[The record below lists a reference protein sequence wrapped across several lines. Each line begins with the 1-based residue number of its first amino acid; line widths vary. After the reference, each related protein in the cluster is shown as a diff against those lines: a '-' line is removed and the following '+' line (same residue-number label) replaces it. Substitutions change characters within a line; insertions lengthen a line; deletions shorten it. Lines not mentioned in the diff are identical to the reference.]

1 MATLIP
7 IGAITGGG
15 TGGPVAAGDITDA
28 TAVGV
33 ALVTATDAPT
43 ARAAI
48 GATNLTVGT
57 GPDDAKAG
65 DWVPDVSEVNGLAD
79 ELEAKADIT
88 ATVMKTQVFA
98 GLDLSTDRT
107 AEEVTAALAA
117 ATTSA
122 AGTVELATTSEA
134 TAGTD
139 TARAV
144 TPAGVAASVAAAT
157 ELLQPV
163 VSGAPVG
170 RFRGFLTANPSLVD
184 LVEGDWWFLIEA

>member
-15 TGGPVAAGDITDA
+15 TGGPVSASDITDA

-33 ALVTATDAPT
+33 ALVTATDGPT
-43 ARAAI
+43 ARDAI
-48 GATNLTVGT
+48 GATNLTVGA
-57 GPDDAKAG
+57 GPEDAKAG
-65 DWVPDVSEVNGLAD
+65 DWVPDVADVSGLEDALD
-79 ELEAKADIT
+79 EKADTT
-88 ATVMKTQVFA
+88 AAVLKTQIFA

-107 AEEVTAALAA
+107 AEEVTAALTA

-122 AGTVELATTSEA
+122 AGTVELATTGE
-134 TAGTD
+134 TTTGTD
-139 TARAV
+139 TTRAV
-144 TPAGVAASVAAAT
+144 TPAGVAASVAAAA
-157 ELLQPV
+157 ELLQPIA
-163 VSGAPVG
+163 SGAPVG

>member
-15 TGGPVAAGDITDA
+15 TGGPVSAGDITDA

-33 ALVTATDAPT
+33 ALVTATDALA
-43 ARAAI
+43 ARNAI
-48 GATNLTVGT
+48 GATDLAVGT

-65 DWVPDVSEVNGLAD
+65 DWVPDVAEVEGLAAALGEKVD
-79 ELEAKADIT
+79 TT
-88 ATVMKTQVFA
+88 AAVLKTQIFA

-107 AEEVTAALAA
+107 AEEVTAALAD
-117 ATTSA
+117 ATTAA
-122 AGTVELATTSEA
+122 AGTVELATTAET

-139 TARAV
+139 ATRAV
-144 TPAGVAASVAAAT
+144 TPAGVAASVAAAA
-157 ELLQPV
+157 EQLQPIL
-163 VSGAPVG
+163 SGAPVG
-170 RFRGFLTANPSLVD
+170 RFRGFLTANPPLVD

>member
-1 MATLIP
+1 MATLLP

-15 TGGPVAAGDITDA
+15 TGGPVSAGDITDA

-33 ALVTATDAPT
+33 ALVTATDGDT

-48 GATNLTVGT
+48 GATDLTVGT

-65 DWVPDVSEVNGLAD
+65 DWLPGVDDVTGLAD
-79 ELEAKADIT
+79 ELEAKADKT
-88 ATVMKTQVFA
+88 AAVLKTQIFA

-122 AGTVELATTSEA
+122 AGTVELATTAET

-139 TARAV
+139 TTLAV
-144 TPAGVAASVAAAT
+144 TPAGVAASVAAAA
-157 ELLQPV
+157 ESLQPILT
-163 VSGAPVG
+163 GAPVG